1 MEVILNGSLTKEQP
15 LISIVTPSYNAS
27 SFIKETIQSVQSQ
40 TYTNWEMIIIDDVS
54 KDNTCEL
61 IKEEIKKD
69 NRIRL
74 IELQENRGAA
84 IARNTGI
91 NNARGKYVAF
101 LDSDDLWLPEKL
113 EKQLTFMQNN
123 DVAFSF
129 TGYQIMNQDGT
140 LTDKIVHV
148 PEKINYNGLLK
159 NTIIGCLTV
168 MLDIEKLGK
177 VQMPNIRTRQDTA
190 TWLKILRKGHYAYGL
205 DEVLSKYRKVENSI
219 SSKKFKMA
227 KMNWKLYREIEG
239 LSILKS
245 AWCFINYA
253 LNGVVKHF
261 VK

>member
-1 MEVILNGSLTKEQP
+1 MNEINNIINNQEFM
-15 LISIVTPSYNAS
+15 ISIVIPSYNAS

-54 KDNTCEL
+54 KDNTREL

-69 NRIRL
+69 GRIQL
-74 IELQENRGAA
+74 IELQENGGAA
-84 IARNTGI
+84 IARNIGI
-91 NNARGKYVAF
+91 NNAKGKYVAF

-113 EKQLTFMQNN
+113 EKQLEFMQNN
-123 DVAFSF
+123 DIDFSF
-129 TGYQIMNQDGT
+129 TSYQIMNQDGT
-140 LTDKIVHV
+140 LTDKVVHV

-168 MLDIEKLGK
+168 MLDIEKLGR

-190 TWLKILRKGHYAYGL
+190 TWLKILRQGHYAYGL

-227 KMNWKLYREIEG
+227 KMNWKLYREIEE
-239 LSILKS
+239 LSIPKS

>member
-1 MEVILNGSLTKEQP
+1 MSEINNITFKEEAMISVI
-15 LISIVTPSYNAS
+15 IPSYNAG
-27 SFIKETIQSVQSQ
+27 SFIKDTLQSVQSQ
-40 TYTNWEMIIIDDVS
+40 TYTNWEIIIVDDVS
-54 KDNTCEL
+54 TDNTCEL
-61 IKEEIKKD
+61 IKAEIKKD
-69 NRIRL
+69 DRIRL
-74 IELQENRGAA
+74 IELQENGGAA

-91 NNARGKYVAF
+91 NNAKGRYIAF

-113 EKQLTFMQNN
+113 EKQLAFMQNN

-129 TGYQIMNQDGT
+129 TSYQIMNQDGI
-140 LTDKIVHV
+140 LTDKVVHV

-190 TWLKILRKGHYAYGL
+190 TWLKILKQGHCAYGL

-239 LSILKS
+239 LSIPKS
-245 AWCFINYA
+245 AWCFVNYA

-261 VK
+261 IK

>member
-1 MEVILNGSLTKEQP
+1 MEVNSREIKKEFQP
-15 LISIVTPSYNAS
+15 LVSIVTPSYNAS

-40 TYTNWEMIIIDDVS
+40 TYKKWEMIIVDDVS

-69 NRIRL
+69 DRIRL
-74 IELQENRGAA
+74 IELEENGGAA

-91 NNARGKYVAF
+91 NCAKGKYIAF

-113 EKQLTFMQNN
+113 EKQLAFMQNN
-123 DVAFSF
+123 NIAFSF
-129 TGYQIMNQDGT
+129 TSYQIMNQDGT
-140 LTDKIVHV
+140 LTDKVVHV

-190 TWLKILRKGHYAYGL
+190 TWLKILRQGHYAYGL

-245 AWCFINYA
+245 AWCFGNYA

>member
-1 MEVILNGSLTKEQP
+1 MNEINNLITKQEFMVSVI
-15 LISIVTPSYNAS
+15 IPSYNAS
-27 SFIKETIQSVQSQ
+27 PFIKEAIQSVQSQ
-40 TYTNWEMIIIDDVS
+40 TYTNWEMIIVDDVS
-54 KDNTCEL
+54 KDNTREL

-69 NRIRL
+69 GRIQL
-74 IELQENRGAA
+74 IELQENGGAA

-91 NNARGKYVAF
+91 NCAKGTYIAF

-113 EKQLTFMQNN
+113 EKQVAFMQNN
-123 DVAFSF
+123 DLAFSF
-129 TGYQIMNQDGT
+129 TSYQIMDQDGN
-140 LTDKIVHV
+140 LTEKVVHV

-168 MLDIEKLGK
+168 MLDVEKLGK

-190 TWLKILRKGHYAYGL
+190 TWLKILKQGHYAYGL

-239 LSILKS
+239 LSVLKS

>member
-1 MEVILNGSLTKEQP
+1 MEINLSEIEIGNQSLV
-15 LISIVTPSYNAS
+15 SIIIPSYNAS

-74 IELQENRGAA
+74 IELQKNCGAA

-190 TWLKILRKGHYAYGL
+190 TWLKILRQGHYAYGL

-253 LNGVVKHF
+253 
-261 VK
+261 